1 MFVVRSR
8 NMFHIG
14 QNTKRRG
21 LGMYGVTLDYKVCA
35 KLYTALKMLV

>member
-8 NMFHIG
+8 NAG
-14 QNTKRRG
+14 QNTKRTR

-35 KLYTALKMLV
+35 KLYTTLKMLV